1 MLSMVIDQIN
11 FHMEDITDNDESIA
25 VSFIH
30 PKTKKN
36 VKQIKPFLSGLSYAL
51 KSKKEWFQ

>member
-30 PKTKKN
+30 TKTKKC
-36 VKQIKPFLSGLSYAL
+36 
-51 KSKKEWFQ
+51 